1 MTARP
6 ASYSLLRR
14 LTLAFAAVAALVF
27 ALTGAYLYRSL
38 SAELTRRDDIEIS
51 AKLNQFL
58 QLARAS
64 GSTAALLADPAV
76 FHDVLLSHPGVYLG
90 IYDAQNRPLVEHSDE
105 AGNTLASVISAS
117 HPAGNAGSP
126 FTCAPPGIGTS
137 RCVYARET
145 LPSGEAIQ
153 VALARTATDRQSLL
167 ESYRVDIW
175 LAAAVGALLVGAL
188 GYAVAS
194 RGLRPVESLGRQTS
208 RIEAHNLNARLD
220 ARGGPVELREL
231 ATSVNRMLDRLERAF
246 VRLSQFSSDL
256 AHDMRTPLANV
267 ISSSQI
273 TLSRARTTDEYEA
286 LIESNIEEC
295 ERLQRMIENMLFL
308 ARTDNARQ
316 HLKTAELDA
325 GSELRRLASY
335 FQALADEAGVRIDVH
350 GEAPVVADATLFR
363 RAVSNL
369 ASNALEHAQA
379 ASTIE
384 LAVSVQGS
392 YAVVEVTNR
401 GVAIPPE
408 QVERIFERFYRIDSS
423 RHGAARNAGLGLAIV
438 KSIMELHRG
447 KVEVASRD
455 GRTTFALYFPR
466 GTDS

>member
-1 MTARP
+1 
-6 ASYSLLRR
+6 
-14 LTLAFAAVAALVF
+14 
-27 ALTGAYLYRSL
+27 
-38 SAELTRRDDIEIS
+38 
-51 AKLNQFL
+51 
-58 QLARAS
+58 
-64 GSTAALLADPAV
+64 
-76 FHDVLLSHPGVYLG
+76 
-90 IYDAQNRPLVEHSDE
+90 
-105 AGNTLASVISAS
+105 
-117 HPAGNAGSP
+117 
-126 FTCAPPGIGTS
+126 
-137 RCVYARET
+137 
-145 LPSGEAIQ
+145 
-153 VALARTATDRQSLL
+153 
-167 ESYRVDIW
+167 
-175 LAAAVGALLVGAL
+175 
-188 GYAVAS
+188 
-194 RGLRPVESLGRQTS
+194 
-208 RIEAHNLNARLD
+208 
-220 ARGGPVELREL
+220 
-231 ATSVNRMLDRLERAF
+231 
-246 VRLSQFSSDL
+246 
-256 AHDMRTPLANV
+256 
-267 ISSSQI
+267 
-273 TLSRARTTDEYEA
+273 
-286 LIESNIEEC
+286 
-295 ERLQRMIENMLFL
+295 MLFL

>member
-1 MTARP
+1 MTTGP
-6 ASYSLLRR
+6 TSYSLLRR

-64 GSTAALLADPAV
+64 GSTAALRADPAV

-90 IYDAQNRPLVEHSDE
+90 IYDAQHRPLVEHSDE
-105 AGNTLASVISAS
+105 AGNTLASVIAAP

-369 ASNALEHAQA
+369 ASNALEHADA

-392 YAVVEVTNR
+392 YTVVEVTNR